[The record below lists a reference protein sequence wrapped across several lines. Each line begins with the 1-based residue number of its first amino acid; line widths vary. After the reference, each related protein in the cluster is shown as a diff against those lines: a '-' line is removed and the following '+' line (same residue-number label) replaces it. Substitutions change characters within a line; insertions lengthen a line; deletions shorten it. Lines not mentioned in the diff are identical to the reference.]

1 MTALDIAVL
10 FLIGGGAVRGFMRGF
25 VMEAL
30 SLAALIAAIIAL
42 RLFHAPVTAMLH
54 GLVGSEG
61 GAAMLAYL
69 GLFFGILIGGN
80 MLAKMIGSSTR
91 NSVLGPV
98 DRVLGLGFGAIKG
111 LLVATVAF
119 LGFSIIYDTL
129 YGASEPR
136 PQWMREARTYPLL
149 SASGNAM
156 SEWLEERRMNG
167 GLMPGRSARGDE
179 APSLDEPAP

>member
-42 RLFHAPVTAMLH
+42 RLFHAPVTAMVQ
-54 GLVGSEG
+54 GFVGSEG
-61 GAAMLAYL
+61 AAAMLSYL
-69 GLFFGILIGGN
+69 LLFFGIFIGGN
-80 MLAKMIGSSTR
+80 MVAKAAGSSTR
-91 NSVLGPV
+91 NSVLGPI
-98 DRVLGLGFGAIKG
+98 DRMLGFGFGGIKG
-111 LLVATVAF
+111 LLIATVAF
-119 LGFSIIYDTL
+119 LGFSIVYDTL
-129 YGASEPR
+129 YGAREAR

-156 SEWLEERRMNG
+156 SEWLAERRMNG
-167 GLMPGRSARGDE
+167 GLLSGGRDGGDDAAE
-179 APSLDEPAP
+179 DAAPR